1 MTTKKINADAKV
13 FVPSWLPKP
22 EPSAVSDV
30 VKQAAIKSPAETKL
44 ASDEAPIVAAQSL
57 LTKENGD
64 KPTVTVPSGV
74 AKAPAPSVWGSK
86 PLDAV
91 KKAAPIM
98 PQPHKQQPQQK
109 QEQQRAPSGS
119 KPNQKHEVAQRQQG
133 HGGRDGGR
141 SNGRQNSD
149 RSVKTNEQ
157 GSEVK
162 RQQQPHTGR
171 GSKDVH
177 DRSNGGGGGG
187 GGSDVPPANTW
198 AALAASKGGVK
209 ADERG
214 QTNIVKEKGNE
225 RNNNP
230 PVTVSSWARAAAFKP
245 STDAIAAKPGTAGI
259 TAKSEMKDKS
269 SNRRQPPSATIVDG
283 GHRKQ
288 QQQPRGGNNV
298 GGDENNTDWSRA
310 KAVPL
315 DLLTYGEGKSD
326 TEKLVI
332 RIDVEDLLALR
343 MNYLAPPSSWESE
356 DATKPPTACLWDSPT
371 RISDIEEAY
380 NAPRIGGDVSQREMA
395 KQGGGRS
402 QSTHND
408 TAPALEDC
416 KPLEVNDETR
426 WKAKVMEGDKEV
438 LSEEADSSEE
448 ILRKAMLILNKLSL
462 TKFDKLSDEFINSG
476 IGRDI
481 TCLTGAV
488 NLIVNYA
495 QQQQHFSKM
504 YARLCLKLAYSPMEG
519 IDDGSKKGK
528 TFKNILLRRCQTE
541 FETNTSTKI
550 KEATE
555 GMTDKEQIEYH
566 SNLIKKNYLGHVGF
580 IGELYKGEMI
590 SIKIMLFC
598 LSALL
603 LGDSEESSA
612 DDIDEEKIACFTKLM
627 TLIGSS
633 LEQQSEYMKTNG
645 KAEAAISLADCW
657 RSVEKMAREKNTD
670 GLKVSNRIKFMLQD
684 LLEMKGNGKSVTV
697 LFCSA

>member
-22 EPSAVSDV
+22 EQSASNV
-30 VKQAAIKSPAETKL
+30 VKQASTNAPAGTKL
-44 ASDEAPIVAAQSL
+44 VSAEVPITAAQSSFA
-57 LTKENGD
+57 KENGD
-64 KPTVTVPSGV
+64 KPTVTVPSAV

-98 PQPHKQQPQQK
+98 PQPQKQQPQQK

-119 KPNQKHEVAQRQQG
+119 KPNQKRDVAQRQQG

-141 SNGRQNSD
+141 GNGRQSSD

-157 GSEVK
+157 RSEVK

-171 GSKDVH
+171 DVG
-177 DRSNGGGGGG
+177 DKSNAGGGGG
-187 GGSDVPPANTW
+187 GGSVAPPTNTW

-209 ADERG
+209 ADEPG
-214 QTNIVKEKGNE
+214 QTNIVEKGNE
-225 RNNNP
+225 TNANP
-230 PVTVSSWARAAAFKP
+230 PVTVSSWARAAASKP
-245 STDAIAAKPGTAGI
+245 STVAVAAKPGAAGN
-259 TAKSEMKDKS
+259 TAKGGTKDNN
-269 SNRRQPPSATIVDG
+269 SNRRQPQSTTKVDG
-283 GHRKQ
+283 GHRNKQ
-288 QQQPRGGNNV
+288 SQPRGGNNV
-298 GGDENNTDWSRA
+298 GGDENNTDLSKVR
-310 KAVPL
+310 AVPL
-315 DLLTYGEGKSD
+315 DLLTSGEGKSD
-326 TEKLVI
+326 TERLVV
-332 RIDVEDLLALR
+332 RIDVEDLLAMR
-343 MNYLAPPSSWESE
+343 MNYLAPPSSWEGE
-356 DATKPPTACLWDSPT
+356 DATKPPAACLWDSPT

-395 KQGGGRS
+395 KQGGGRRH
-402 QSTHND
+402 STHND

-438 LSEEADSSEE
+438 LSEEADSNDE

-481 TCLTGAV
+481 ACLTGAV
-488 NLIVNYA
+488 DLIVNYA
-495 QQQQHFSKM
+495 QQQQHFSEM
-504 YARLCLKLAYSPMEG
+504 YARLCLKLAYTPMEG

-528 TFKNILLRRCQTE
+528 TFKNILLQRCQTE
-541 FETNTSTKI
+541 FETDTSTKI

-566 SNLIKKNYLGHVGF
+566 SNLIKKHYLGHVRF

-603 LGDSEESSA
+603 LGDSEDSSA
-612 DDIDEEKIACFTKLM
+612 DDIDEEKIACFSKLM

-645 KAEAAISLADCW
+645 KAEASISLADCW

-670 GLKVSNRIKFMLQD
+670 GPKVSNRIKFMLQD
-684 LLEMKGNGKSVTV
+684 LLEMKENGKSVTV
-697 LFCSA
+697 LFVWRDIPT